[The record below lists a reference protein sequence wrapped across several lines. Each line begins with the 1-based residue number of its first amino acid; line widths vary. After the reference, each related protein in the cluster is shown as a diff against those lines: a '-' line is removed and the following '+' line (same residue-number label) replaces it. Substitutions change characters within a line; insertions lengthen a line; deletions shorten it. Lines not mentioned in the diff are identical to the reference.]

1 MVVGAG
7 GGATPGAVQRALAR
21 RASGWTQCYRSGLER
36 RNERLEGTALMH
48 LTTDES
54 GNVVGVR
61 VNGFDAMPGVKNC
74 VSGAA
79 RVRIE
84 GVDTGDAWA
93 DVQLTFRA
101 E

>member
-1 MVVGAG
+1 V
-7 GGATPGAVQRALAR
+7 GAVQRALSR
-21 RASGWTQCYRSGLER
+21 RAAAWTQCYKKGLER
-36 RNERLEGTALMH
+36 RNERLDGAAVMH
-48 LTTDES
+48 LATDDT
-54 GNVVGVR
+54 GNVVSVS
-61 VNGFDAMPGVKNC
+61 VNGFDAMPAVKSC
-74 VSGAA
+74 IAGAA